1 MSFNIHGLIFSQDIT
16 KVFKLR
22 RAICKTRTMDY
33 SSFILFSRYVLEL
46 LQLRLLNFSALY
58 LSISKYST
66 KHNKVDDVDIELVAS
81 ELISLHFFFL

>member
-1 MSFNIHGLIFSQDIT
+1 
-16 KVFKLR
+16 
-22 RAICKTRTMDY
+22 MDY

-66 KHNKVDDVDIELVAS
+66 KHNKVDNIDIELVAS
-81 ELISLHFFFL
+81 ELISLHFFLVGYSTERNNRQGYCCCTL